1 MFFNERAKHLLF
13 PTSKEVQFRIKLTP
27 NHPGLLCKP
36 VYMITGLKIAKGFAL
51 KGKDSTTSGF
61 TAEGGAQVAPN
72 VSVGAKAKVSTKDSI
87 SDQFE
92 SENDI
97 IFAYQLL
104 KIKPKG
110 KSAL

>member
-1 MFFNERAKHLLF
+1 
-13 PTSKEVQFRIKLTP
+13 
-27 NHPGLLCKP
+27 
-36 VYMITGLKIAKGFAL
+36 MIIGLKIAKGFAL

-61 TAEGGAQVAPN
+61 IAESGAQVAPN
-72 VSVGAKAKVSTKDSI
+72 VSAGAKAKVSTKDSI

-110 KSAL
+110 KLAL